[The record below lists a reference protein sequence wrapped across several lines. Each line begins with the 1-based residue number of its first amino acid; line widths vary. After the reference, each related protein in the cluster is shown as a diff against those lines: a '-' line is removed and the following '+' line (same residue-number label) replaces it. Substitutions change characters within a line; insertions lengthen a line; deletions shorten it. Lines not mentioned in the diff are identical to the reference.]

1 MAMEPWYKVATP
13 RKEVREGR
21 SFNPDEFAVAL
32 EQVAAGRGPDDYR
45 KPEQFFARTQFTR
58 ALKEYTGM
66 VLRRLAGRTESCPPV
81 MTLVTQF
88 GGGKTHTLTAL
99 FHLAK
104 HGSQVKHDP
113 AIQQL
118 LASAGLKEVPIT
130 KVAVFVGNAY
140 DPAEGRETPWI
151 DIARQ
156 LAGDA
161 GVAAL
166 GPLAKETP
174 PGTEA
179 LGKLFELAGSSV
191 LILCDEV
198 LNYINRYRGTDAEK
212 FFSFIDNLVRAMTG
226 TEHCAAVISLPRS
239 QVEMS
244 DYDLQW
250 QEKINKVVRRVA
262 KDLISNDEAEIS
274 EVVRKRLFEDLGSE
288 KIRKNVARAYADWCF
303 ERRNQLPPE
312 WTAVDT
318 ATTDAKAREFL
329 RSRFEACYPFHPA
342 TISVFHR
349 KWQGLPQFQ
358 QTRGALAMF
367 AQWISYVY
375 VESHKRARNEAL
387 ITLGSAP
394 LDSPSFRA
402 AVLGQLGENRLL
414 SAIETDIAEPHS
426 HARALDADTSGA
438 LRDIHRRVAT
448 AILFESSGGQTDKS
462 AHLPE
467 LRFALGEPGIETTSI
482 DNAAAQI
489 EARGFYIRRKG
500 SDGFQFGHKPTL
512 KKVVNDRRA
521 SLDEDEIRQE
531 TKRIIQ
537 REFEKGK
544 SLPVLP
550 FPEDG
555 SAIADT
561 TRLSLIVLDPDYEWT
576 ENCELRSK
584 ILDWT
589 RNRGQSPRL
598 YPGALIWCVR
608 RPGRDLR
615 LRIETLLA
623 WRKVHREFLDGT
635 LAGEFDR
642 SDSEEINAKL
652 QDAEEAA
659 KDEVWASYRYIVL
672 YDNKAESGLN
682 VIDLGAGHASS
693 GETLTGRVLTTLKSR
708 ALLNDSPGAGYLE
721 RKWPEPFKKTGAWPL
736 LALRQAFLNG
746 TLDRLLD
753 PDTYLRNRLPDFVL
767 RGDFG
772 FASGQKSEGGY
783 SRVWFRELLPSDEIS
798 FDSDVY
804 LLLPKAAEAQ
814 RAAKASLVAVE
825 LQTRPLLPM
834 EEQNTDS
841 GPLFRPPTQIAEMP
855 EPSATPRSQRLH
867 IYGQFPTEVWQ
878 RLGRTLVPKLKSGTD
893 LRVGLDISLSVD
905 SDGALSLRREIEQI
919 LQDLKLEGKVKI
931 EWT

>member
-1 MAMEPWYKVATP
+1 MEPWYKVAMP
-13 RKEVREGR
+13 RVEVREGR
-21 SFNPDEFAVAL
+21 SFNPDEFAIAL
-32 EQVAAGRGPDDYR
+32 EQVAAGKGPDDYR
-45 KPEQFFARTQFTR
+45 KPEQFFARTHFTR
-58 ALKEYTGM
+58 ALSEHMGM
-66 VLRRLAGRTESCPPV
+66 VLRRLAGRTENSAPV

-99 FHLAK
+99 FHLAR
-104 HGSQVKHDP
+104 HGDRVKDDA
-113 AIQQL
+113 AIRQI
-118 LASAGLKEVPIT
+118 LADAGLKELPT
-130 KVAVFVGNAY
+130 AKVAVFVGNAY
-140 DPAEGRETPWI
+140 DPSEGRETPWI

-166 GPLAKETP
+166 GPSAREIP
-174 PGTEA
+174 PGTA
-179 LGKLFELAGSSV
+179 AISKVVELAGGSV

-198 LNYINRYRGTDAEK
+198 LNYINRYRSTDAEK

-226 TEHCAAVISLPRS
+226 TEQSAAVISLPRS

-288 KIRKNVARAYADWCF
+288 KIRKNVAKTYADWCF

-318 ATTDAKAREFL
+318 ASTDAKAREYL
-329 RSRFEACYPFHPA
+329 KSRFEACYPFHPA
-342 TISVFHR
+342 TLSVFHR
-349 KWQGLPQFQ
+349 KWQALRQFQ

-394 LDSPSFRA
+394 LDSPNFRA

-414 SAIETDIAEPHS
+414 NAIESDIASTHS
-426 HARALDADTSGA
+426 HARALDADTSGV

-448 AILFESSGGQTDKS
+448 AILFESSGGQTDKC

-482 DNAAAQI
+482 DNAAAQM
-489 EARGFYIRRKG
+489 EARGFFIRKKG
-500 SDGFQFGHKPTL
+500 TDGYLFGHKPTL

-521 SLDEDEIRQE
+521 SLDEEEIAQE
-531 TKRIIQ
+531 TKRIVQ
-537 REFEKGK
+537 REFEKSK
-544 SLPVLP
+544 SLPVIP

-555 SAIADT
+555 SAVPDT
-561 TRLSLIVLDPDYEWT
+561 TRLSLVVLDPDYEWT
-576 ENCELRSK
+576 ENGELRAK

-589 RNRGQSPRL
+589 RNRGKSPRL

-615 LRIETLLA
+615 IRVESLLA
-623 WRKVHREFLDGT
+623 WRKVHREFLDST

-642 SDSEEINAKL
+642 SDSEEINTKL
-652 QDAEEAA
+652 RDAEEAA
-659 KDEVWASYRYIVL
+659 KDEVWAAYRYIVL
-672 YDNKAESGLN
+672 YDNKTESGLA

-693 GETLTGRVLTTLKSR
+693 GETLTGRVVTTLKSR

-721 RKWPEPFKKTGAWPL
+721 RKWPEPFKKSGAWPL
-736 LALRQAFLNG
+736 SALRQAFLNG
-746 TLDRLLD
+746 TVERVLD
-753 PDTYLRNRLPDFVL
+753 PDSYLRNRLPEFVM

-772 FASGQKSEGGY
+772 FASGQKAEGGY
-783 SRVWFRELLPSDEIS
+783 SRIWFGEMLPPEEIA

-804 LLLPKAAEAQ
+804 LLQPKVAEKYQTAKPPILVLEPEVQAATAG
-814 RAAKASLVAVE
+814 ADVTA
-825 LQTRPLLPM
+825 T
-834 EEQNTDS
+834 
-841 GPLFRPPTQIAEMP
+841 GPLFGTSPAPAETSGP
-855 EPSATPRSQRLH
+855 IATPVTRTLR
-867 IYGQFPTEVWQ
+867 ICGEIPTEVWQ
-878 RLGRTLVPKLKSGTD
+878 RLGRTLIPKLKSGSD
-893 LRVGLDISLSVD
+893 LHVGLDVSLSLEP
-905 SDGALSLRREIEQI
+905 DGAGGLRHEIQQI
-919 LQDLKLEGKVKI
+919 LQDLKLEDKVKI
-931 EWT
+931 EWK